1 MMSNLDDLGVKK
13 DQLRVLYRDDPLA
26 KQLFDDLASRTK
38 NYREQKVDRTAYLLN
53 ANQASVREVFKRLEE
68 AGCGRLIPGRRGH
81 VTRFQW
87 FLGMVEVGKY
97 AAKQATS
104 LPVIEPTEPEPE
116 AEADGAVANADFT
129 HTFQLRADRVVSIT
143 LPPDFKEAEAA
154 RLGTWL
160 STLPLG

>member
-1 MMSNLDDLGVKK
+1 MLLPRTCRPLGEIRNSNK
-13 DQLRVLYRDDPLA
+13 
-26 KQLFDDLASRTK
+26 
-38 NYREQKVDRTAYLLN
+38 EQKVDRTAYRLH
-53 ANQASVREVFKRLEE
+53 ADQASVREVFKRLEA
-68 AGCGRLIPGRRGH
+68 AGCGRLIPWRRGH

-87 FLGMVEVGKY
+87 FLGIVEVGKY

-116 AEADGAVANADFT
+116 GETDGAVASCDFT

-143 LPPDFKEAEAA
+143 LPPDFGDAEAA

-160 STLPLG
+160 STLPLP